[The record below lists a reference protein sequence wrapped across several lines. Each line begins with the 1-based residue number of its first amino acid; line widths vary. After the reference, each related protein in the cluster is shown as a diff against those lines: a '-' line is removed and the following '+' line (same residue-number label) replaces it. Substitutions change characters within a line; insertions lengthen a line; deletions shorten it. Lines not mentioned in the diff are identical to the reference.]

1 VTEPAPGCIEQR
13 IRDLGGWCG
22 ETLTRVWA
30 LILRADPETT
40 EELKWR
46 GTPVCSHHGIVG
58 TGEAHAK
65 VAKLKFARGARLPD
79 PQGLFD
85 SGLGGSTRRAIDLR
99 EGERI
104 DARALRAL
112 VRVAVALNAAR
123 AKPTGR
129 GAGGPRPVISSRR
142 TTPGSRR
149 GTVMR
154 PCRPTAFAPAP
165 PRRLLDHVGRAI
177 PAGGG
182 RSTRRRPRAPR
193 GRTRR

>member
-1 VTEPAPGCIEQR
+1 MTEPAPGCIEQR

-129 GAGGPRPVISSRR
+129 GAGGPRPVELLAGDNPRIAKGDGDAPVQAYRLRAGAASPPTRPRRGGLPSRR
-142 TTPGSRR
+142 
-149 GTVMR
+149 R
-154 PCRPTAFAPAP
+154 P
-165 PRRLLDHVGRAI
+165 
-177 PAGGG
+177 
-182 RSTRRRPRAPR
+182 STRRRPRAPR